1 VTIARRRA
9 APLAAIAVPVPAVK
23 GPPRLARP
31 AGVPASL
38 HDIPASETVAPAGR
52 LRRCTFRRI
61 DLLSALPG
69 RPLPSYEVMCLHPG
83 LDAPIALGDV
93 EAARPSCGACTL
105 TGIFRPDEA

>member
-1 VTIARRRA
+1 M
-9 APLAAIAVPVPAVK
+9 
-23 GPPRLARP
+23 
-31 AGVPASL
+31 
-38 HDIPASETVAPAGR
+38 
-52 LRRCTFRRI
+52 
-61 DLLSALPG
+61 DLVSALPG